1 MDEFIIGLIDMSL
14 NGLMNN
20 WKVKW
25 IDEFMIGW
33 WNLWLTEYMNGCG
46 LIYEHNDWDMV
57 GWMNISIMNI
67 WINELNEFWWIG
79 R

>member
-1 MDEFIIGLIDMSL
+1 MYRQVSGWIHNGLIDMSL

-20 WKVKW
+20 WKVKL
-25 IDEFMIGW
+25 IDEFMMGW
-33 WNLWLTEYMNGCG
+33 WNLWLTEY
-46 LIYEHNDWDMV
+46 NDWGMF